1 MQFRFKIESYICSHY
16 LLLQTKNKRLN
27 TNPFSDFEKPT
38 YIHSSKNYQLT
49 SCQTMVYPLAG
60 TNSTKAYEV
69 QPPPN
74 FKGAK

>member
-1 MQFRFKIESYICSHY
+1 MCSNNAT
-16 LLLQTKNKRLN
+16 LQTKNIFKKIN
-27 TNPFSDFEKPT
+27 FKIYKNPFSDFETPT
-38 YIHSSKNYQLT
+38 YNHSSNNYQLT

>member
-1 MQFRFKIESYICSHY
+1 MCSNNAT
-16 LLLQTKNKRLN
+16 LQTKINFKIYK
-27 TNPFSDFEKPT
+27 NPFSDFETPT

-49 SCQTMVYPLAG
+49 SCQTTEHSLAG
-60 TNSTKAYEV
+60 TSSTAAYEV